1 MLCSSY
7 QIDRFE
13 GAYSDMKRTASFFL
27 LLTVTVLCVWGAL
40 ASGAGANRDLERLL
54 PLSLDVI
61 DGPVRVVVKHISP
74 YKPHAGEAA
83 FLETGRRLSERLGL
97 PPAELRSGG
106 DHILYKASG
115 PDSGGIRRTLLWVM
129 FPDGSTELIVSAET
143 PESGDTGTGGEAASR
158 MEEAQTK
165 LSRVLE
171 GMGVTPNWNVIVQG
185 KLKADYASP
194 DKLNGWLQAELRAE
208 AVESYDDGRS
218 VSVSYA
224 SPLLEASVQSG
235 GRMLNL
241 QAAVHRSSE
250 TGESRLTLGTPVI
263 TTEY

>member
-1 MLCSSY
+1 
-7 QIDRFE
+7 
-13 GAYSDMKRTASFFL
+13 MKRTASFFL
-27 LLTVTVLCVWGAL
+27 LLTVTLLCLWGAL

-54 PLSLDVI
+54 PLSSEVI

-74 YKPHAGEAA
+74 YKPHAGEEA
-83 FLETGRRLSERLGL
+83 FLATGRQLSERFGL

-115 PDSGGIRRTLLWVM
+115 PDSGGIRRTLLWVL

-143 PESGDTGTGGEAASR
+143 PESAAGGEDTASR
-158 MEEAQTK
+158 IEEAQTK

-171 GMGVTPNWNVIVQG
+171 GMGVKPHWNVILQG
-185 KLKADYASP
+185 KLKESYASAE
-194 DKLNGWLQAELRAE
+194 KVNVWLREQLE
-208 AVESYDDGRS
+208 AQEVERYDDGAS

-224 SPLLEASVQSG
+224 SPLIEASVQSG
-235 GRMLNL
+235 GRRLNL

-250 TGESRLTLGTPVI
+250 TGERRLTLGTPVI

>member
-1 MLCSSY
+1 
-7 QIDRFE
+7 
-13 GAYSDMKRTASFFL
+13 MKRTASFFL
-27 LLTVTVLCVWGAL
+27 LLTVTALCVWGAL

-74 YKPHAGEAA
+74 YKPHAGEEA

-97 PPAELRSGG
+97 PQAELRSGG
-106 DHILYKASG
+106 DHVLYKASG
-115 PDSGGIRRTLLWVM
+115 PDSSGIRRTLLWVM

-143 PESGDTGTGGEAASR
+143 PETGMASADVPSR

-165 LSRVLE
+165 LTRVLE

-185 KLKADYASP
+185 KLKADYASA

-218 VSVSYA
+218 ASVSYA
-224 SPLLEASVQSG
+224 SPLIEASVQSG